1 MAGKLGGDHLPGIDP
16 AAVGALQ
23 GADFGRFDTADV
35 AVDLGNGMS
44 PSGSSGK
51 PVS

>member
-1 MAGKLGGDHLPGIDP
+1 MTGKLGGDHLPGIDP
-16 AAVGALQ
+16 TTVGALE

-35 AVDLGNGMS
+35 AVDLRDGMS

>member
-1 MAGKLGGDHLPGIDP
+1 MTGKLGGDHLPGIDP

-35 AVDLGNGMS
+35 AVDLRDGDVS
-44 PSGSSGK
+44 FGSSK
-51 PVS
+51 MSVS